1 MSDTFQVKNQ
11 KGIYFL
17 TFQVVGWADV
27 FTRRDYKDII
37 IESIEYCR
45 TYKSLKIYS
54 YVIMSNHI
62 HCILATE
69 NNLSEIVR
77 DFKKFTS
84 KKILKSIE
92 ENIQEIRREW
102 MIWMMES
109 AGKKNSNNVDFQ
121 FWQQRWRVALIFL
134 KGLLGNK

>member
-1 MSDTFQVKNQ
+1 VNNFW
-11 KGIYFL
+11 
-17 TFQVVGWADV
+17 WAY
-27 FTRRDYKDII
+27 T
-37 IESIEYCR
+37 
-45 TYKSLKIYS
+45 
-54 YVIMSNHI
+54 SNHI

-92 ENIQEIRREW
+92 ENIQESRREW

-121 FWQQRWRVALIFL
+121 FWQQRRRVGTIF
-134 KGLLGNK
+134 

>member
-62 HCILATE
+62 YCILATE

-121 FWQQRWRVALIFL
+121 FWQQRRRVGTIF
-134 KGLLGNK
+134 

>member
-1 MSDTFQVKNQ
+1 MSDTFQIKNQ

-37 IESIEYCR
+37 IESVEYCR

-84 KKILKSIE
+84 KKILISIE

-121 FWQQRWRVALIFL
+121 FWQQRRRVGTIF
-134 KGLLGNK
+134 

>member
-1 MSDTFQVKNQ
+1 MSDTFQIKNQ

-92 ENIQEIRREW
+92 ENIQESRREW

-121 FWQQRWRVALIFL
+121 FWQQR
-134 KGLLGNK
+134 

>member
-1 MSDTFQVKNQ
+1 MSDTFQIKNQ

-17 TFQVVGWADV
+17 TFQVVGWADF

-109 AGKKNSNNVDFQ
+109 AGKNNSNNVDFQ
-121 FWQQRWRVALIFL
+121 FWQQRRRVALIFL

>member
-1 MSDTFQVKNQ
+1 
-11 KGIYFL
+11 
-17 TFQVVGWADV
+17 
-27 FTRRDYKDII
+27 
-37 IESIEYCR
+37 
-45 TYKSLKIYS
+45 
-54 YVIMSNHI
+54 
-62 HCILATE
+62 LATE

-92 ENIQEIRREW
+92 ENIQESRREW

-121 FWQQRWRVALIFL
+121 FWQQRRRVGTIF
-134 KGLLGNK
+134 

>member
-1 MSDTFQVKNQ
+1 MSDTFQIKNQ

-84 KKILKSIE
+84 KKILISIE

-121 FWQQRWRVALIFL
+121 FWQQRRRVGTIF
-134 KGLLGNK
+134 

>member
-1 MSDTFQVKNQ
+1 MSDTFQIKNQ

-84 KKILKSIE
+84 KKFLKSIE

-121 FWQQRWRVALIFL
+121 FWQQRRRVGTIF
-134 KGLLGNK
+134 

>member
-1 MSDTFQVKNQ
+1 MSDTFQIKNQ

-84 KKILKSIE
+84 KKILNSIE

-121 FWQQRWRVALIFL
+121 FWQQRRRVGTIF
-134 KGLLGNK
+134 